1 VPGGQVEPGPS
12 GPGPSGPGP
21 SGPDPS
27 GGGPG
32 GAVPGAHVEPG
43 PSGPGPSGPDPS
55 GGGPGGAVPGGH
67 VEPGPSGPGPS
78 GGGPGGDPGGAQ
90 QPASGGRTGWTKPIP
105 AVRYPTAKPPTAND
119 AVRGSIGIPS
129 GAISYHFTLGGTPT
143 HISAPNHP
151 PTVPGAPTNL
161 PPAPH
166 VTPTPPPPQHPQ
178 HIGGGTLVVRPGDN
192 LYNIARERLGNPNL
206 YPLIQ
211 AANPHIVPPSDII
224 RPGQV
229 IHIPSLPRP
238 PENSVAQV
246 VQPGDSVWEIANGNP
261 ELVQRIMELNH
272 LRDPSLIQPG
282 QVLIVPPAS

>member
-1 VPGGQVEPGPS
+1 VPDPVSSATAPTTSAEVGPASPEAGQTPGDGVVPVTARVEPGAGGPGGVPAGGVVGGGRVEPGPGS
-12 GPGPSGPGP
+12 P
-21 SGPDPS
+21 GPDPT
-27 GGGPG
+27 
-32 GAVPGAHVEPG
+32 
-43 PSGPGPSGPDPS
+43 
-55 GGGPGGAVPGGH
+55 
-67 VEPGPSGPGPS
+67 
-78 GGGPGGDPGGAQ
+78 GGGPGGDPGGA
-90 QPASGGRTGWTKPIP
+90 TGWTKPIP
-105 AVRYPTAKPPTAND
+105 SVRYPTAKPPTAND
-119 AVRGSIGIPS
+119 AVRGAIGIPS

-161 PPAPH
+161 PSAPH
-166 VTPTPPPPQHPQ
+166 VTPPAPQHPQ
-178 HIGGGTLVVRPGDN
+178 HIGGGTFVVRPGDN

-261 ELVQRIMELNH
+261 ELAQRIVELNH
-272 LRDPSLIQPG
+272 LRDPSQIQPG